1 MRAHKTATPPVRKI
15 FKALSIII
23 VSPRESLKRRQTSF
37 CRRKAAF

>member
-23 VSPRESLKRRQTSF
+23 VSLRESFKRRRTSF
-37 CRRKAAF
+37 CWPKAAF